1 MGKIGENLKPAFK
14 IYKMGTTT
22 EPITILIEEWRFTP
36 EYIKF
41 KIQKFNWLGY
51 SVEMI

>member
-1 MGKIGENLKPAFK
+1 MNKIGENLKPAFK
-14 IYKMGTTT
+14 IYKSGMTS
-22 EPITILIEEWRFTP
+22 EPIVILIEEWRFTP

-41 KIQKFNWLGY
+41 KIQKYNWLGY